1 MIHLQDTTYAILLLT
16 GAAISAVLSFSAWKR
31 RSAPGAAPFAVLNL
45 AVAEWSTAYAFEL
58 ISDILSTKVFWAG
71 VKYLGIVTLP
81 VAWLAFAI
89 KYTGKEKWLTR
100 RNLVL
105 LSIEPLLTMLMIL
118 TNEYHGLI
126 WTSNTLQTIGLFSV
140 RVSTHGAWFW
150 LHTTYSYLL
159 LFLGTLLL
167 IQAFIPLR
175 HPYRGQATSILIGAF
190 VPWIGNALYLSGLNP
205 FPNLDPTPFTFTIT
219 CLAMA
224 WGLYIFGLL
233 DIVPVARSAVIE
245 NMSDP
250 MIVLD
255 AQDRIVDLNPSAQSI
270 LGHTASEAIGQ
281 PASKVLYQWTD
292 LFERYRN
299 VKKTHEE
306 ITLGDGEGQRYFDL
320 RLSSLYER
328 NGCFTGRVI
337 VLNDTTERKNAE
349 KTLQEAEERYA
360 AARGANDGLWD
371 WNLKT
376 NDVYFSPR
384 WKSILGYEEEEVGN
398 SPEEWFNRIHPEDMQ
413 QVKAE
418 ISAHLEG
425 AIPHFENEHRMLHKD
440 GTFHWMLSRGLAI
453 RDEQER
459 SIRMAGSQ
467 IDITKRKQAE
477 ESLRLFEKAVET
489 LQLGLT
495 ITDSKGKIIYS
506 NPAEAAMHGYG
517 VEELIGQDVRILAP
531 RAIWNPMTTDQLLK
545 RKSWRRE
552 SVNVRKDGSIFP
564 VQLMSVVVPNVDGH
578 PFGVITT
585 SEDITERKRAEEE
598 MASLEEQLRQSQKIE
613 AIGRLAGGVAHDFN
627 NLLTVIKGYSE
638 LSLTMLTEG
647 DPIKE
652 NVEDI
657 KKASD
662 RAGNLTRQ
670 LLAFSRRQIL
680 DMRVLDLNAIL
691 RDLEKML
698 RRLIS
703 EDIEME
709 TRLAEG
715 LGEIKTDPGQI
726 EQLVINL
733 VVNAKDAMP
742 SGGKLTIETGDV
754 VLGEEYARTH
764 IGVRPG
770 RYVML
775 SVSDTGIGMS
785 PEVKERIFEPFFTT
799 KEVGKGTGLGLSTV
813 YGIVKQSEGN
823 IWVESELAKGTTFKI
838 YLPKVAESI
847 KPVQPGLTPAAV
859 LRGSETILLV
869 EDEDMVRTLARTIL
883 EKSGY
888 NVLEAANGLEAL
900 RLVQE
905 HTPEPIH
912 LMVTDVVMPGMNGRK
927 LAEHL
932 TPLHPE
938 MKILYMSGYT
948 DTVIVH
954 HSVLDPGANFLQK
967 PFAPD
972 DLTSK
977 VRKVL
982 DTPLRRKV

>member
-1 MIHLQDTTYAILLLT
+1 
-16 GAAISAVLSFSAWKR
+16 
-31 RSAPGAAPFAVLNL
+31 
-45 AVAEWSTAYAFEL
+45 
-58 ISDILSTKVFWAG
+58 
-71 VKYLGIVTLP
+71 
-81 VAWLAFAI
+81 
-89 KYTGKEKWLTR
+89 
-100 RNLVL
+100 
-105 LSIEPLLTMLMIL
+105 
-118 TNEYHGLI
+118 
-126 WTSNTLQTIGLFSV
+126 
-140 RVSTHGAWFW
+140 
-150 LHTTYSYLL
+150 
-159 LFLGTLLL
+159 
-167 IQAFIPLR
+167 
-175 HPYRGQATSILIGAF
+175 
-190 VPWIGNALYLSGLNP
+190 
-205 FPNLDPTPFTFTIT
+205 
-219 CLAMA
+219 
-224 WGLYIFGLL
+224 
-233 DIVPVARSAVIE
+233 
-245 NMSDP
+245 
-250 MIVLD
+250 
-255 AQDRIVDLNPSAQSI
+255 
-270 LGHTASEAIGQ
+270 
-281 PASKVLYQWTD
+281 
-292 LFERYRN
+292 
-299 VKKTHEE
+299 
-306 ITLGDGEGQRYFDL
+306 
-320 RLSSLYER
+320 
-328 NGCFTGRVI
+328 
-337 VLNDTTERKNAE
+337 
-349 KTLQEAEERYA
+349 
-360 AARGANDGLWD
+360 
-371 WNLKT
+371 
-376 NDVYFSPR
+376 
-384 WKSILGYEEEEVGN
+384 
-398 SPEEWFNRIHPEDMQ
+398 
-413 QVKAE
+413 
-418 ISAHLEG
+418 
-425 AIPHFENEHRMLHKD
+425 
-440 GTFHWMLSRGLAI
+440 
-453 RDEQER
+453 
-459 SIRMAGSQ
+459 
-467 IDITKRKQAE
+467 
-477 ESLRLFEKAVET
+477 
-489 LQLGLT
+489 
-495 ITDSKGKIIYS
+495 
-506 NPAEAAMHGYG
+506 
-517 VEELIGQDVRILAP
+517 
-531 RAIWNPMTTDQLLK
+531 
-545 RKSWRRE
+545 
-552 SVNVRKDGSIFP
+552 
-564 VQLMSVVVPNVDGH
+564 MSVVVPNVDGH